1 MLLFRPS
8 KPLRGRFLRIFGPS
22 RPLKPRFSLERVVV
36 FEVFTIFSSHSL
48 LSLSLASF
56 PPFFG
61 SSGHLPAS
69 SREAFFWPEG
79 EAEKKPPP
87 PFLTYMCPSSPPT
100 SQMVPPEP
108 PKRPQNLPKST
119 PKCAPKAPNY
129 VSTELL
135 HSHSSFLLLNYSVL
149 PRREPL
155 LLSLLLARVADCALL
170 TSPRQYSSLG

>member
-56 PPFFG
+56 RPFFG

-79 EAEKKPPP
+79 EGEKKAPPLFDVHVSKFASDLP
-87 PFLTYMCPSSPPT
+87 TGTSGGAKRPKKLPNPSQNTLQKLQIWAPSRYFIALWPFLI
-100 SQMVPPEP
+100 
-108 PKRPQNLPKST
+108 ST
-119 PKCAPKAPNY
+119 K
-129 VSTELL
+129 
-135 HSHSSFLLLNYSVL
+135 H
-149 PRREPL
+149 
-155 LLSLLLARVADCALL
+155 
-170 TSPRQYSSLG
+170 